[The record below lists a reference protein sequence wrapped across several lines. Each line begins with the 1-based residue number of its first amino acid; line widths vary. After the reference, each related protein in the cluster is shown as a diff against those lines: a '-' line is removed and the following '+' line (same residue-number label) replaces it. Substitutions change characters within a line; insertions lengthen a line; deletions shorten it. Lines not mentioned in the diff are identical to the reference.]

1 MTFKPV
7 LPEYFLFKKVCIPS
21 SIIPSQHDITPG
33 NGLGKA
39 VYKSYIVRAQT
50 PHPSHDYPKS
60 L

>member
-21 SIIPSQHDITPG
+21 SINPFTPG